1 MFLAII
7 ILKYESERTE
17 ECIKRFNHS
26 SATIFL
32 QLPQKTTMNGSRSL
46 DNSSDILL
54 REKKSFYTVVV
65 TRTTE
70 EVFEN

>member
-1 MFLAII
+1 MHQKIQSFKCHDFSTTLA
-7 ILKYESERTE
+7 KM
-17 ECIKRFNHS
+17 
-26 SATIFL
+26 
-32 QLPQKTTMNGSRSL
+32 TMNGSRSL
-46 DNSSDILL
+46 HNSSDILL